1 MWDTLIQQE
10 IRMEDV
16 DYFNTTVN
24 NTTGNK
30 NGGCGLL

>member
-1 MWDTLIQQE
+1 MWTTLIQQE
-10 IRMEDV
+10 IRIEDV
-16 DYFNTTVN
+16 DYF